1 MNLSTAEETNKQ
13 TKRKTNLIYIY
24 TTIHIW
30 NMDGRNKNNYSI
42 LLDYRQIY
50 LFSFSDNRQIGNKQL
65 NTTVRKRFRKEI
77 GEELYIHNN
86 LNCHFIRTPDASTKR
101 KKIPRKKPQINHNSK
116 ITNSLMQR
124 IKYNRIRMLHRSMAN
139 TQNFNYNKT
148 ISYIPSNTQ
157 K

>member
-86 LNCHFIRTPDASTKR
+86 LNCHFIRTPDASTKKKKKYPGKNR
-101 KKIPRKKPQINHNSK
+101 KSTITAKSQIHLCNE
-116 ITNSLMQR
+116 
-124 IKYNRIRMLHRSMAN
+124 
-139 TQNFNYNKT
+139 
-148 ISYIPSNTQ
+148 SNTTE
-157 K
+157 